1 MVESVPC
8 DAPTLSFVYSLGV
21 SRLTHHLTPE
31 RRQWETPWLEIM
43 KRNIFHP
50 PYSSPGLFLLHWL
63 RGLPGPMELRFEL
76 NFLLSVVDCLLRL
89 LLSRDGGESR
99 QCVLLWLRRPEI
111 LLHQGNSLLSKYFT
125 NISTPG
131 GPEDLR
137 EGREVHQHSHPGL
150 GLILHHHTRRY
161 NNLRQVTIK
170 IWPMGRV
177 GFH

>member
-1 MVESVPC
+1 
-8 DAPTLSFVYSLGV
+8 
-21 SRLTHHLTPE
+21 
-31 RRQWETPWLEIM
+31 M

-111 LLHQGNSLLSKYFT
+111 LLHQGNSLLSNYFT

-137 EGREVHQHSHPGL
+137 EGRKVQQHSHPGL
-150 GLILHHHTRRY
+150 GLILPHHTRRY
-161 NNLRQVTIK
+161 NNLSDLLQQPSQRSLETEREISAEMPSQDQP
-170 IWPMGRV
+170 WPA
-177 GFH
+177 